1 MKKTMMYSLLLASI
15 MAFSLTA
22 GEKKQYGEKLTL
34 KETTKISDIIANPE
48 KYNGKKVKVEGAIV
62 GVCEK
67 RGCWIRISGDKEFE
81 AIRFKVEDGV
91 IVFPMEVK
99 GNNVVAE
106 GVVSVTTMTKEQL
119 IEQGKHQAKEHGTE
133 FDPSTVTGP
142 KTTLQINGTGAVVVT
157 K

>member
-1 MKKTMMYSLLLASI
+1 MKNLLTVLFIFMFVATMSAV
-15 MAFSLTA
+15 A
-22 GEKKQYGEKLTL
+22 GEKQYGKRLTV
-34 KETTKISDIIANPE
+34 KETTKISDILSNPA

-91 IVFPMEVK
+91 IVFPMEIK
-99 GNNVVAE
+99 GENVVAE
-106 GVVSVTTMTKEQL
+106 GILSVTTVSKEQQ
-119 IEQGKHQAKEHGTE
+119 IEQGKKHAAEAGTE

-142 KTTLQINGTGAVVVT
+142 KTTIQINGEGAVVRT

>member
-1 MKKTMMYSLLLASI
+1 MKKILSILVILSFVATMSVAAS
-15 MAFSLTA
+15 
-22 GEKKQYGEKLTL
+22 EKQYGKKLTVT
-34 KETTKISDIIANPE
+34 ETTKVSDIIANPA

-67 RGCWIRISGDKEFE
+67 RGCWIRISGDKDFE

-91 IVFPMEVK
+91 IVFPMEIK
-99 GNNVVAE
+99 GENVVAE
-106 GVVSVTTMTKEQL
+106 GVVSVNTVSKEQL
-119 IEQGKHQAKEHGTE
+119 IEQGKKHAAEEGTE

-142 KTTLQINGTGAVVVT
+142 KTTLQINGEGAVVRT

>member
-1 MKKTMMYSLLLASI
+1 MKKIISILVIISFFATMSVV
-15 MAFSLTA
+15 A
-22 GEKKQYGEKLTL
+22 GEKQYGKKLTV
-34 KETTKISDIIANPE
+34 KETTKISDIIVNPA

-91 IVFPMEVK
+91 IIFPMEIK
-99 GNNVVAE
+99 GENVVAE
-106 GVVSVTTMTKEQL
+106 GVVSVNTVSKEQL
-119 IEQGKHQAKEHGTE
+119 IEQGKKHAAEEGTE

-142 KTTLQINGTGAVVVT
+142 KTTLQINGEGAVVKT

>member
-1 MKKTMMYSLLLASI
+1 MKKIVSILLILMIVATISVV
-15 MAFSLTA
+15 A
-22 GEKKQYGEKLTL
+22 GEKQYGKKLTV
-34 KETTKISDIIANPE
+34 KETTKVSDILANPA

-91 IVFPMEVK
+91 IVFPMEIK
-99 GNNVVAE
+99 GENVVAE
-106 GVVSVTTMTKEQL
+106 GVVSVNTVSKEQL
-119 IEQGKHQAKEHGTE
+119 IEQGKKHAAEEGTE

-142 KTTLQINGTGAVVVT
+142 KTTLQINGEGAVVRT